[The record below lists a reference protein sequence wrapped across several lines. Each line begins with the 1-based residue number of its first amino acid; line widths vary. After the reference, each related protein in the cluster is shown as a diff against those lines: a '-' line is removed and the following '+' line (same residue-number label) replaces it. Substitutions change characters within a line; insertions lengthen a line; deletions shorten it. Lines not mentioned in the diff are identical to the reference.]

1 MKKTLI
7 ILGNGFDLDLGWKTS
22 YSDFYEAKQNLFQS
36 ITGLSYVQ
44 KMIIGEHWYNLEG
57 YMRNCMREITKEK
70 IGDFNFFWI
79 ICRDHISDYLSK
91 NENMDIYTT
100 NTDSC
105 AYRLL
110 SEVSS
115 SNIVSF
121 NYTNPF
127 DIVDLNSH
135 DILHVHGCLKNRF
148 IGDKIKLGVDSSVGV
163 KNELI
168 SENDKLKCIIKTN
181 ENHNI
186 DKFLTLFKGADDIII
201 YGHSLGI
208 TDSDYFKPVLKGI
221 IENRIVDKTI
231 YIVTYNEESLQ
242 CIKDNMQTYNID
254 YSKLL
259 LSNVSLQAIFTSK
272 GKDDFD
278 FCKMMNDVDL

>member
-22 YSDFYEAKQNLFQS
+22 YSDFYEAKQNIFQK

-44 KMIIGEHWYNLEG
+44 KMIIGGHWYNLEG
-57 YMRNCMREITKEK
+57 YLRDCMCEITKEN
-70 IGDFNFFWI
+70 IGDFNQFWYL
-79 ICRDHISDYLSK
+79 CRDHIGDYLSK
-91 NENMDIYTT
+91 SKKIYTT

-105 AYRLL
+105 AYKLL

-121 NYTNPF
+121 NYTDPF
-127 DIVDLNSH
+127 DIVALNSH

-168 SENDKLKCIIKTN
+168 SKNDKLKCIIKTN

-186 DKFLTLFKGADDIII
+186 DKFLSLFRDADNIII

-208 TDSDYFKPVLKGI
+208 TDSDYFKPVFKGI
-221 IENRIVDKTI
+221 IENRIVNKTI
-231 YIVTYNEESLQ
+231 YIVTYDEASLQ
-242 CIKDNMQTYNID
+242 CIKNNMQTYNID
-254 YSKLL
+254 YSDLL
-259 LSNVSLQAIFTSK
+259 LSDGNIQTIFTSK
-272 GKDDFD
+272 GKDDFG
-278 FCKMMNDVDL
+278 FCNMINAVDL